1 MVLILGLILDKLVD
15 LKKKYNEHKF
25 GFNKKKDKT
34 NYDNHLSCENHLF
47 NEHLFCYIINNRKV
61 KHWTF

>member
-1 MVLILGLILDKLVD
+1 MNI
-15 LKKKYNEHKF
+15 KF

-47 NEHLFCYIINNRKV
+47 NEHFFATYLIIEK
-61 KHWTF
+61 